1 MSGLWLRSK
10 NSCKS
15 RLWHV
20 PKTIPRV
27 AYTGLGKQSQKCPV
41 ATGAGRRE
49 GVLAQLCQ
57 GSPCQCLLLELL
69 MQHTWRDMHC
79 CKAHL
84 EGSSE
89 EKQSL
94 RLCSLPKRLYKEEK
108 CRASSLTSPPC
119 CRPQTQGVATSYS
132 GSQGDVSW
140 CLGKEEGLSQ
150 TGGLFLQRHL
160 TAETYC
166 SNVWESKLS

>member
-1 MSGLWLRSK
+1 MFPKPFLGLPTQGWASRARSVVWPLGLACVRICWHSSVRAALVSASFFIC
-10 NSCKS
+10 SCS
-15 RLWHV
+15 THGD
-20 PKTIPRV
+20 T
-27 AYTGLGKQSQKCPV
+27 
-41 ATGAGRRE
+41 
-49 GVLAQLCQ
+49 
-57 GSPCQCLLLELL
+57 
-69 MQHTWRDMHC
+69 HC

-89 EKQSL
+89 EEQSL

-108 CRASSLTSPPC
+108 CRASSLTSLSC

-132 GSQGDVSW
+132 DSQGDVSSW
-140 CLGKEEGLSQ
+140 CLGKERGLSQ
-150 TGGLFLQRHL
+150 TGGLFLQCHL